1 MLIVRGVL
9 VQSYDIPSDVLVPAE
24 RIWVTGDHRSD
35 SADSRAH
42 LGDPGGGMVRLDDV
56 IGRVVVI
63 YWSPGRAGVPGV
75 ADSLGKVPV
84 INAAERHK

>member
-9 VQSYDIPSDVLVPAE
+9 VQSYYIPS
-24 RIWVTGDHRSD
+24 GS
-35 SADSRAH
+35 
-42 LGDPGGGMVRLDDV
+42 MDDV

-63 YWSPGRAGVPGV
+63 YWLPGRAGVPGV

>member
-1 MLIVRGVL
+1 MLSVRGVL
-9 VQSYDIPSDVLVPAE
+9 VQAYIPSDVLVPAE
-24 RIWVTGDHRSD
+24 RIWVMGDHRSD

-63 YWSPGRAGVPGV
+63 YWPLSRAGVPGV